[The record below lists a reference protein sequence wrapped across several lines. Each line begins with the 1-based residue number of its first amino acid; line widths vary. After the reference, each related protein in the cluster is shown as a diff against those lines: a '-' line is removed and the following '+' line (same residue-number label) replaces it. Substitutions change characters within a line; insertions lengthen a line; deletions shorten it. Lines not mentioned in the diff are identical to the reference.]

1 MPIKLRTKGIACVQT
16 VLVTGANRGIGFEIA
31 RQYLARGAEVLACCR
46 APDKAQGLLDLRPR
60 YPSLGIFKADMGDF
74 SSLESLAYALKDKK
88 IDLLIN
94 NAGSYGPKGI
104 PEGKSYQTFGAVD
117 YQIWSDILRINLQ
130 APLRMA
136 ELFVENVAASA
147 GKTIVMMSSELGS
160 IAGNISA
167 GQSYSYRS
175 SKAALNMVTKGLA
188 LDLAGRGITVVAM
201 APGWVR
207 TDMGGRDIAAL
218 SPAES
223 VAGQISVLASLQLKD
238 SGSFVDYRG
247 AKLPW

>member
-1 MPIKLRTKGIACVQT
+1 
-16 VLVTGANRGIGFEIA
+16 
-31 RQYLARGAEVLACCR
+31 
-46 APDKAQGLLDLRPR
+46 
-60 YPSLGIFKADMGDF
+60 MGDF

>member
-1 MPIKLRTKGIACVQT
+1 MQT
-16 VLVTGANRGIGFEIA
+16 ILVTGANRGIGFELA
-31 RQYLARGAEVLACCR
+31 RQYLAQGAEVLACCR
-46 APDKAQGLLDLRPR
+46 DPEKAQDLMELGAH

-74 SSLESLAYALKDKK
+74 SSLEALAHSLRSKK

-104 PEGKSYQTFGAVD
+104 PEGMSYQAFGAVD
-117 YQIWSDILRINLQ
+117 YQIWTEILRTNIQ

-136 ELFVENVAASA
+136 ELFVENVAAST

-160 IAGNISA
+160 IAGNTSA

-188 LDLAGRGITVVAM
+188 LDLAARGIKVVAM

-218 SPAES
+218 SPMES
-223 VAGQISVLASLQLKD
+223 VAGQISVLAGLQLED
-238 SGSFVDYRG
+238 SGTFIDYRG
-247 AKLPW
+247 ARLPW